1 MFMNLSWDLEEMF
14 PTEHQKYAAMKKFII
29 IYICLILLNLIS
41 YCFFDISFFSIP
53 LIAFFWLGYMSI
65 YIFSISRKY

>member
-41 YCFFDISFFSIP
+41 YCF
-53 LIAFFWLGYMSI
+53 LI
-65 YIFSISRKY
+65 